1 VEHYETWFGTRF
13 SWHHFKEYRRQNA
26 DAMKQRIHLE
36 RIRATRWLLAF
47 IVACTALA
55 FMACD
60 DDDDPVDTRSYTISG
75 DASGSQ
81 VVPGVSGT
89 GTGTISG
96 TYDPNTRVLTYQ
108 SGWNGLTGAPSSGG
122 FYIAARGSNGVA
134 VGSPWTFDPTATA
147 TGTTS
152 GTMTLTEA
160 QGAQL
165 TAGNWYYSYGTLANE
180 GGEIRGQIAAER

>member
-1 VEHYETWFGTRF
+1 
-13 SWHHFKEYRRQNA
+13 
-26 DAMKQRIHLE
+26 MKRRIHLE
-36 RIRATRWLLAF
+36 RIRAMRWLLA
-47 IVACTALA
+47 IVVACSTLALTG
-55 FMACD
+55 CD
-60 DDDDPVDTRSYTISG
+60 YDDDPVDTRTYTISG
-75 DASGSQ
+75 DADGSQ

-108 SGWNGLTGAPSSGG
+108 SSWNGLTGAPSTGG
-122 FYIAARGSNGVA
+122 FYVAARGSNGVA
-134 VGSPWTFDPTATA
+134 VGAPWTFDPTATS

-165 TAGNWYYSYGTLANE
+165 TAGNWYYSYSTLANA
-180 GGEIRGQIAAER
+180 GGEIRGQIFAER